1 MAAFPCRGQFD
12 FPCGTAGRFC
22 IEKTLDFHILA
33 NKKSSAVIGST
44 WSGGGASFLFVL
56 KIKKQA
62 HKTHLI
68 EKKSQIDVD
77 FIGVCV
83 YNNN

>member
-1 MAAFPCRGQFD
+1 MWGGRAFLHREN
-12 FPCGTAGRFC
+12 AGFSPF
-22 IEKTLDFHILA
+22 IKQ
-33 NKKSSAVIGST
+33 NGSAVIGST
-44 WSGGGASFLFVL
+44 WSGGGAPFLFVL

-62 HKTHLI
+62 HKTHTI
-68 EKKSQIDVD
+68 EEKSQIDVD